1 MVDVTPS
8 LLEKITEH
16 FNNSLK
22 TDKKYLRIVK
32 QIENKKLS
40 WDLAND
46 YSIRLG
52 ELLSNSLTTYITPE
66 SLPNG
71 RFYYNIANEIL
82 TTTLTRNQSMIA
94 DVAELVQAYQNER
107 AGIGIK
113 ALRATVDNDRI
124 KGFID
129 KVSNA
134 EEFASVEWVL
144 KEPVV
149 NYSQSV
155 IDDAIKTNA
164 RFQAKA
170 GLRISVEREAEAG
183 ACKWC
188 RALAGTYNVN
198 ESFEIPHEVF
208 QRHENCR
215 CKVTY
220 NAVKLK
226 PYYKTTFKAD

>member
-8 LLEKITEH
+8 LLEKITNH

-22 TDKKYLRIVK
+22 TDKKYLRIIK
-32 QIENKKLS
+32 RIENKKLS

-52 ELLSNSLTTYITPE
+52 ELLSNSLTTFITPD

-82 TTTLTRNQSMIA
+82 TTALTRNQSMIA
-94 DVAELVQAYQNER
+94 DVAEIVQAFQNER

-113 ALRATVDNDRI
+113 ALRPTLDNDRI

-134 EEFASVEWVL
+134 EDFASVDWVL
-144 KEPVV
+144 KEPIV

-155 IDDAIKTNA
+155 VDDAIKQNA

-170 GLRISVEREAEAG
+170 GLRVNVEREAEAH
-183 ACKWC
+183 ACAWC
-188 RALAGTYNVN
+188 RALSGTYNVN

-220 NAVKLK
+220 NSVKLK
-226 PYYKTTFKAD
+226 PYMVATFRAD

>member
-8 LLEKITEH
+8 LLEKITNH

-22 TDKKYLRIVK
+22 TDKKYLRIIK
-32 QIENKKLS
+32 RIENKKLS

-52 ELLSNSLTTYITPE
+52 ELLSNSLTTFITPD

-94 DVAELVQAYQNER
+94 DVAEIVQAFQNER

-113 ALRATVDNDRI
+113 ALRPTLDSDRI

-134 EEFASVEWVL
+134 EDFASVDWVL
-144 KEPVV
+144 KEPIV

-155 IDDAIKTNA
+155 VDDAIKQNA

-170 GLRISVEREAEAG
+170 GLRVNVEREAEAH
-183 ACKWC
+183 ACAWC
-188 RALAGTYNVN
+188 RALSGTYNVN

-220 NAVKLK
+220 NSVKLK
-226 PYYKTTFKAD
+226 PYMVATFRAD